1 MSATSRTE
9 SLRRQNGA
17 GAMIEMSPPL
27 LSPRRPSVPRV
38 AATALLVAVA
48 YYIGAHI
55 GFILRFPPSTLSL
68 LWPPAAIL
76 TATLMVV
83 PVRRWWIYLL
93 AAFPAHLVA
102 ELGASWPVPLVLA
115 LFATLCCEALTA
127 AVFVR
132 QFSDGPARF
141 DTLRR
146 MGVFI
151 GGAVLVA
158 PFVSSF
164 PAAAAVSGLL
174 HEPYWFV
181 WRSRFF
187 SNALTELAFVPAI
200 VPVVTMRSRWGL
212 STAFRRYVEA
222 ALLALATLIVSLFVM
237 AGPINGPGVNPGAP
251 YTPLA
256 LLLPFILWAAVRFG
270 SGGASLV
277 LLNTLLLAI
286 VLISHGPGL
295 ATTLPPA
302 EGLAALQILLCI
314 AAIPLACLAAVF
326 DERRRSNEALADR
339 LRFEELLV
347 RLSSTFVHLPSHKLE
362 TAFETSLRQLG
373 QFLGLDRVTLYRL
386 SRDPG
391 EFVAAYTW
399 SGPGVEPAPRVYAG
413 RDFPWITSQLLR
425 EQPVG
430 FSIADELPPEAMR
443 DAETFRR
450 RGVRSNLA
458 IPMVAGGR
466 VLGSLAFVTL
476 KVERVWTD
484 ELVQRLRLV
493 GEICANVL
501 AHQEAEEAVRGS
513 ELMKSAIL
521 ATLSSNVA
529 VLDRQGRIATINDSW
544 MRFTRETVG
553 TEAGVGESYLDVCG
567 RAVSE
572 GVPHVGEVLVGIE
585 AVLDGSRKSF
595 ALEYP
600 SRTSSDERWFAVS
613 AVPLSVPDG
622 GAVVSYTDIT
632 ERKRAELDA
641 LQSRQELA
649 HFTRVSTIGELTA
662 SLAHELSQPLT
673 GILANAQAALRFLEV
688 TPPNL
693 LELRSILSDI
703 VDDDKRAGEVIRR
716 LRALLRK
723 EQVPFRLLDLNALI
737 RDVAKL
743 LSSDAIIRNISV
755 KLDLDSGPAP
765 VSGDAVQLQQV
776 VLNLLLNAMEAMA
789 DSAEDRRFITV
800 QSLITEDAAVHVS
813 VQDAGPGF
821 RQGTH
826 HLVFEPFY
834 TTKPSG
840 MGMGLAISKSI
851 IEAHGGLI
859 WAVDNP
865 IAGATLHFSLP
876 GAGKSSA

>member
-1 MSATSRTE
+1 
-9 SLRRQNGA
+9 
-17 GAMIEMSPPL
+17 MIEMSPPL
-27 LSPRRPSVPRV
+27 LSPRRPSIPRV
-38 AATALLVAVA
+38 AATALLVAIA
-48 YYIGAHI
+48 YYIGAHV
-55 GFILRFPPSTLSL
+55 GFILRLPASTLSL

-76 TATLMVV
+76 TATLMLA

-93 AAFPAHLVA
+93 AAFPAHLAA
-102 ELGASWPVPLVLA
+102 ELGGSWPLSLVLA
-115 LFATLCCEALTA
+115 LFATLCTEALTA

-132 QFSDGPARF
+132 QVSDAPARF

-146 MGVFI
+146 VAVFI

-158 PFVSSF
+158 PAVSSF

-174 HEPYWFV
+174 HEPYWLV
-181 WRSRFF
+181 WGTRFF

-200 VPVVTMRSRWGL
+200 VTVVTMHLRWGR
-212 STAFRRYVEA
+212 SIAFRRFIEA
-222 ALLALATLIVSLFVM
+222 ALLALATLTVSFLVM
-237 AGPINGPGVNPGAP
+237 TGSINGPGVIPGAP

-286 VLISHGPGL
+286 VLITHGRGL

-302 EGLAALQILLCI
+302 EGLTLQILLGV
-314 AAIPLACLAAVF
+314 AAIPLTCLAAVF

-347 RLSSTFVHLPSHKLE
+347 RLSSTFVHLPSHEVE
-362 TAFETSLRQLG
+362 TAFETALRQLG

-399 SGPGVEPAPRVYAG
+399 SGPGVGPAPRVYAS
-413 RDFPWITSQLLR
+413 RDFPWITSQILR
-425 EQPVG
+425 EQPIA
-430 FSIADELPPEAMR
+430 FSRADELPPEAMR

-476 KVERVWTD
+476 TVERAWTN

-493 GEICANVL
+493 GEIFANAL
-501 AHQEAEEAVRGS
+501 AQKEAEDAVRGS

-521 ATLSSNVA
+521 ASLSSNVA
-529 VLDRQGRIATINDSW
+529 VLDRQGRIATVNDSW
-544 MRFTRETVG
+544 MRFACENGG
-553 TEAGVGESYLDVCG
+553 TSEAGVGASYLDVCR
-567 RAVSE
+567 RAASE
-572 GVPHVGEVLVGIE
+572 GTPYVGEVLVGIE
-585 AVLDGSRKSF
+585 AVLDGSRESF

-600 SRTSSDERWFAVS
+600 SRMSSDERWFAVS
-613 AVPLSVPDG
+613 VVPLNVPEG
-622 GAVVSYTDIT
+622 GAVVAHTDIT
-632 ERKRAELDA
+632 ERKRAELEA
-641 LQSRQELA
+641 LRSRQELA

-673 GILANAQAALRFLEV
+673 GILANAQAALRFLQA
-688 TPPNL
+688 TPPDL

-716 LRALLRK
+716 LRTLLRK
-723 EQVPFRLLDLNALI
+723 EAVQFRLLDLNALI
-737 RDVAKL
+737 RDVVKL

-755 KLDLDSGPAP
+755 KLDLDPGPAL

-789 DSAEDRRFITV
+789 ECVEDRRFITV
-800 QSLITEDAAVHVS
+800 RSRITQDAAVHVS

-826 HLVFEPFY
+826 QLVFEPFY

-840 MGMGLAISKSI
+840 MGMGLAVSKTI

-859 WAVDNP
+859 WAVDNNP
-865 IAGATLHFSLP
+865 LVGATLHFSLP
-876 GAGKSSA
+876 AAAKSSA